1 VSSCRTSRPRDAP
14 RDSRTAS
21 SLRRSIAR
29 ASNRLATLAQ
39 ATSKTIAVM
48 AISIANTACASWSG
62 LARIPPRSKRVTA
75 APVNP
80 ERDEA
85 GTRSVRATWLAAA
98 VAWPTVAAGP
108 SRPTTCNHV
117 SFFVRRSRSAG
128 HATAIIARGTHISTS
143 PPDSMPSNPR
153 GAIPTTVNG

>member
-1 VSSCRTSRPRDAP
+1 
-14 RDSRTAS
+14 
-21 SLRRSIAR
+21 AR
-29 ASNRLATLAQ
+29 N
-39 ATSKTIAVM
+39 
-48 AISIANTACASWSG
+48 
-62 LARIPPRSKRVTA
+62 PPLCNCVTD

-80 ERDEA
+80 ERDDA

-128 HATAIIARGTHISTS
+128 HARAIIARGTHISTS
-143 PPDSMPSNPR
+143 PPDSIPANPF